1 MFAVRKYLRVLTLIL
16 QNLADSQKLV
26 FRQILELAVVLQ
38 NISKEDLGL
47 EMGQHFPLGD
57 LNTVDILVLSIVD
70 GKNRSLGD
78 TLSSGVFLV
87 LKFVVYF
94 L

>member
-1 MFAVRKYLRVLTLIL
+1 
-16 QNLADSQKLV
+16 
-26 FRQILELAVVLQ
+26 
-38 NISKEDLGL
+38 
-47 EMGQHFPLGD
+47 
-57 LNTVDILVLSIVD
+57 LVLSIVD